1 MPKPFFNNNHS
12 NKIQEIIR
20 VNHAGEF
27 GAQKIYQ
34 GQIKYSKNPDDKKIL
49 QHMLDQEQEHLD
61 YFSSKIQNGQ
71 SRPTLLMPIWTIG
84 GYLMGA
90 ISAKISIKAAM
101 LVTKNVETVI
111 ENHYFEQINYLEQ
124 YEPENPMLEK
134 IKKFKADETE
144 HKDIAIITT
153 KNDHNKFDDFVGNC
167 VKIICKSAIFL
178 SKKL

>member
-12 NKIQEIIR
+12 SKIQEIIR
-20 VNHAGEF
+20 VNHAGEY

-34 GQIKYSKNPDDKKIL
+34 GQIKYTKNPADQKIL

-61 YFSSKIQNGQ
+61 YFSEKIQEGL
-71 SRPTLLMPIWTIG
+71 SRPTFLMPIWTIG

-90 ISAKISIKAAM
+90 ISAKISIKTAM
-101 LVTKNVETVI
+101 LITENVETVI
-111 ENHYFEQINYLEQ
+111 ENHYFQQIDYLEHHD
-124 YEPENPMLEK
+124 PANPMLEK

-144 HKDIAIITT
+144 HKDIAAITT
-153 KNDHNKFDDFVGNC
+153 KDDNNNFDNFVGIC
-167 VKIICKSAIFL
+167 VKVICKSAIFL